1 MFHLKNVFLKK
12 YNKWSWPKRVMEIA
26 FYIYYGDSG
35 KVLVFRLFIFIRC
48 QPNNLKTK
56 RITLTKTLLS
66 RDPNEVHENIHMNK
80 EVNAV
85 LARVQTIGLGPI
97 DAVGLC

>member
-1 MFHLKNVFLKK
+1 M
-12 YNKWSWPKRVMEIA
+12 
-26 FYIYYGDSG
+26 
-35 KVLVFRLFIFIRC
+35 
-48 QPNNLKTK
+48 
-56 RITLTKTLLS
+56 LS

-97 DAVGLC
+97 DAVGLCWTNIIPVLIIESCLNQRKKYNLAGKPVHKLDTGKQWNIYQFFEILGL

>member
-1 MFHLKNVFLKK
+1 MYFKKN

-35 KVLVFRLFIFIRC
+35 KKSKQLLVFGLFIFIRC